1 MLDSLIC
8 ILKIFKW
15 CNAWSGEGFPEWDGG
30 NRDVD
35 SGGGLLLGLLLQQ
48 QRECNSIIFD
58 VWSPLIVRKMG
69 VWFMSKFAAFKQF
82 NKILRTAKT
91 FLGFSGWGGCH
102 GWFLCLFWWD
112 RFKQAIEIWR
122 TTKAA
127 LRFSGVREGGR
138 GWLWV
143 AAVTPHLC
151 SEWGHYS
158 WIGGRHEGA
167 LWSNM
172 FGDSP
177 LSSFTSQV

>member
-1 MLDSLIC
+1 MHGVARGSQSETVRTEMWIRGRLAPWSFAATTERMQFNYFGRLIT
-8 ILKIFKW
+8 
-15 CNAWSGEGFPEWDGG
+15 
-30 NRDVD
+30 VD
-35 SGGGLLLGLLLQQ
+35 S
-48 QRECNSIIFD
+48 
-58 VWSPLIVRKMG
+58 
-69 VWFMSKFAAFKQF
+69 AAADGRMVYVKVCSFQSVF
-82 NKILRTAKT
+82 KILRTAKT

-127 LRFSGVREGGR
+127 LGFSGVREGGR